1 MTLPLQDPLLSAEGQ
16 GQPSHRTG
24 FFRSLLKERKAA
36 VIGLSIIVFFV
47 VLLADAIGPLRLR
60 RRTLTEL
67 RGRLKRE
74 GAKAAS
80 STGNGA

>member
-1 MTLPLQDPLLSAEGQ
+1 MADFFAMHGY
-16 GQPSHRTG
+16 G
-24 FFRSLLKERKAA
+24 FYVWTAY
-36 VIGLSIIVFFV
+36 IVFFV

>member
-1 MTLPLQDPLLSAEGQ
+1 MAD
-16 GQPSHRTG
+16 
-24 FFRSLLKERKAA
+24 FFAMHGY
-36 VIGLSIIVFFV
+36 GLYVWTAYLVFFV

-74 GAKAAS
+74 AAKAAQ
-80 STGNGA
+80 TPRNGT